1 MKRKDIFPSFDEFEK
16 VDLRLL
22 VSEYAQDIFG
32 ARFRNFL
39 QQRQS
44 VLSYLLSLKLSKIM
58 YLMKFSFVPRDFL
71 KEFLK
76 EEHHNILINMMNIH

>member
-1 MKRKDIFPSFDEFEK
+1 MKRKGIFPSFDEFEK

-44 VLSYLLSLKLSKIM
+44 VLSYLLSLKLSKTM
-58 YLMKFSFVPRDFL
+58 CLMKFSLVSRDYLKRIPR
-71 KEFLK
+71 KRTS
-76 EEHHNILINMMNIH
+76 